1 MTSEIGGARSELIDR
16 LVEHAASNGL
26 TDTSLRD
33 LAAAVG
39 TSHRMLNYHFGS
51 RAGVVAA
58 VVERIESQQRDALA
72 EIAAE
77 ATSTTEIIERQWA
90 QLSDPALAPFI
101 RLFFE
106 VTAQAMFGRP
116 GTDGFLDGLTEP
128 WLDLAARLADEL
140 GVEHDPAELRLGVA
154 VIRGLLL
161 DAVASGNAAPA
172 TASLERFLEMWRAD
186 RPAAG

>member
-58 VVERIESQQRDALA
+58 VVERIESQQGDALA

-101 RLFFE
+101 RYP
-106 VTAQAMFGRP
+106 VSRP
-116 GTDGFLDGLTEP
+116 WIFVPGSAL
-128 WLDLAARLADEL
+128 
-140 GVEHDPAELRLGVA
+140 
-154 VIRGLLL
+154 
-161 DAVASGNAAPA
+161 
-172 TASLERFLEMWRAD
+172 ASLVFLL
-186 RPAAG
+186 PLHPH

>member
-1 MTSEIGGARSELIDR
+1 
-16 LVEHAASNGL
+16 
-26 TDTSLRD
+26 
-33 LAAAVG
+33 
-39 TSHRMLNYHFGS
+39 MLNYHFGS

-116 GTDGFLDGLTEP
+116 GTDGFLAGLTEP
-128 WLDLAARLADEL
+128 
-140 GVEHDPAELRLGVA
+140 
-154 VIRGLLL
+154 
-161 DAVASGNAAPA
+161 
-172 TASLERFLEMWRAD
+172 
-186 RPAAG
+186 

>member
-1 MTSEIGGARSELIDR
+1 MTLETGGARSELIDR

-72 EIAAE
+72 DLAAE
-77 ATSTTEIIERQWA
+77 ATSTTEIVERQWA
-90 QLSDPALAPFI
+90 QLSDPALAP
-101 RLFFE
+101 
-106 VTAQAMFGRP
+106 
-116 GTDGFLDGLTEP
+116 
-128 WLDLAARLADEL
+128 
-140 GVEHDPAELRLGVA
+140 
-154 VIRGLLL
+154 
-161 DAVASGNAAPA
+161 
-172 TASLERFLEMWRAD
+172 
-186 RPAAG
+186 

>member
-1 MTSEIGGARSELIDR
+1 MTSEVGAARSELIDR

-106 VTAQAMFGRP
+106 VTAQAMTFFRASVTSSP
-116 GTDGFLDGLTEP
+116 PPENLTMYSSNRRKYSGT
-128 WLDLAARLADEL
+128 R
-140 GVEHDPAELRLGVA
+140 
-154 VIRGLLL
+154 
-161 DAVASGNAAPA
+161 
-172 TASLERFLEMWRAD
+172 
-186 RPAAG
+186 

>member
-1 MTSEIGGARSELIDR
+1 MTSEIGAARSELIDR

-116 GTDGFLDGLTEP
+116 GTDGFLAGLTEP
-128 WLDLAARLADEL
+128 WLDLGARLADDL

-161 DAVASGNAAPA
+161 DAVASGDPAPA
-172 TASLERFLEMWRAD
+172 TASLNRFLAMR
-186 RPAAG
+186 GT